1 MLSGILINWEILPEM
16 EVQALDFENELG
28 VTYIFVNG

>member
-28 VTYIFVNG
+28 VTYVFVNG